1 MKNLRIAVVF
11 FMLIGLVACQDDPVV
26 NNDSHPSE
34 PTMELGFKKNGD
46 ELSRRRTH
54 CLLDITWGQQIVNPF
69 TGVSTCYTSRN
80 GICSIE
86 WDCIEIP
93 GTFLD
98 PCELIPCWPDPIFPW
113 DIYFELQPE
122 EFFSFR
128 DELEID
134 LDPGTEFVP
143 ARINE
148 GNLVLQFYAA
158 KEEVLN
164 EEVLFLANDLN
175 LGEEFAE
182 LYGMNGSTIA
192 AGEYPVIFN
201 PENNTYNAIVNVGW

>member
-34 PTMELGFKKNGD
+34 PAR
-46 ELSRRRTH
+46 ELSLKQEGQEQGRRQRY
-54 CLLDITWGQQIVNPF
+54 CLPKTVKGLLVTNPV
-69 TGVSTCYTSRN
+69 TGLSECKPSLS
-80 GICSIE
+80 GICSIK
-86 WDCIEIP
+86 WYCYDIPEI
-93 GTFLD
+93 FFD
-98 PCELIPCWPDPIFPW
+98 PCEFIPCWIEPFEPW
-113 DIYFELQPE
+113 EIYFELQPE
-122 EFFSFR
+122 EFFSFK
-128 DELEID
+128 DELGIDID
-134 LDPGTEFVP
+134 LDTEFAP

-148 GNLVLQFYAA
+148 VNLVLQFYAP

-164 EEVLFLANDLN
+164 KEVLFLANDLN